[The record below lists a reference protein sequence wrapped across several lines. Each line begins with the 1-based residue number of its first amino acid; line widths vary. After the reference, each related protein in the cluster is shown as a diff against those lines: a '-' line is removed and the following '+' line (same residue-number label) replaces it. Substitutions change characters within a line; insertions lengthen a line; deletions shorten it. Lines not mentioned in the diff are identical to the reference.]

1 MSEVEAATSGT
12 ESTQRT
18 ITGVVTSN
26 AGDKSATI
34 TVERKIKHPLY
45 GKYIKRSTKIRVH
58 DESNECN
65 KGDTIVIEQCR
76 PMSKTKSWRLVKVID
91 KATEI

>member
-1 MSEVEAATSGT
+1 
-12 ESTQRT
+12 
-18 ITGVVTSN
+18 VTSN

-45 GKYIKRSTKIRVH
+45 GKYIKRSSKIRVH

-76 PMSKTKSWRLVKVID
+76 PMSKTKSWRLVKIVD
-91 KATEI
+91 KAKES

>member
-1 MSEVEAATSGT
+1 MSEVQAATSGN

-45 GKYIKRSTKIRVH
+45 GKYIKRSSKIRVH

-76 PMSKTKSWRLVKVID
+76 PMSKTKSWRLVKIVD
-91 KATEI
+91 KAKES